1 MELKVLNNAYKVYT
15 KDILKS
21 KAKFQSLQDI
31 ENYLIEEINNHP
43 VATYITTF
51 DHYAHTKSLGG
62 MIPPDIKAAKNVLC
76 CFGMAIPSAIFVG
89 VKPMSI
95 AVVEKD
101 DRFVCSFEEAPAPS
115 AQQAMEEW
123 IENLDN

>member
-1 MELKVLNNAYKVYT
+1 MDLKVLNNAYKVYT
-15 KDILKS
+15 KEILKS
-21 KAKFQSLQDI
+21 KAKYLSQQEI
-31 ENYLIEEINNHP
+31 ENYLIAAIKKHP

-62 MIPPDIKAAKNVLC
+62 IIPPDIKAATNVLC

-95 AVVEKD
+95 AVVEKE
-101 DRFVCSFEEAPAPS
+101 DRFICSFEEAPAPS
-115 AQQAMEEW
+115 AQKAMEEW
-123 IENLDN
+123 IENLDD